1 MARAIGVVKS
11 FLNGTFYVKDSKGS
25 VHQLKVGETINEG
38 DHVYGAANNGASAN
52 IVIDVLLDGAGD
64 VVLSANGALQFDS
77 SLLNGIFS
85 HHDAV
90 VYVNSVKDALAMA
103 AAGTE
108 AQGVTHHQPSDGTEA
123 GDKTTAG
130 DETAAGD
137 VVVDTA
143 RLADTFAARDG
154 AITDVT
160 TDLRATAPNV
170 LGATVPETPVNLLQ
184 DSTPT
189 ADWVV
194 AEGNVAVVN
203 EGGLIPEGNLGG
215 NLSTGGTLNI
225 TTGGDTIN
233 TVGGVVINT
242 VDVTNGGTVHGTYG
256 DLVVTVSGGVYS
268 WTYTLND
275 NAPHTDPNHTG
286 AADQY
291 PEIPFSMVVTD
302 DDGDSTAP
310 ANLVIQINDDG
321 PNITVTGTNTGEGN
335 GLIVDETDLSY
346 NATANFAGNFGINSS
361 YGADGAGTLSTTY
374 SLTIQSSGVD
384 SGLEDVAS
392 GQNIR
397 LYMTSG
403 GEVEGRTEVDGDVVF
418 RVSVDGSGT
427 VTLDQIRAIAHPDG
441 SNPNDAVSLAA
452 SELISITSTSTII
465 DKDGD
470 SATDSASINIGTAI
484 SFYDDGP
491 TLT

>member
-25 VHQLKVGETINEG
+25 IHQLKVGETINEG

-52 IVIDVLLDGAGD
+52 IVIDVLLEGAGD

-108 AQGVTHHQPSDGTEA
+108 AQGVTHQQPSDGTEA

-137 VVVDTA
+137 IVVDTA

-154 AITDVT
+154 LVTDVT
-160 TDLRATAPNV
+160 TDLRVTAPNI

-189 ADWVV
+189 ADWVL

-310 ANLVIQINDDG
+310 ANLVIEINDDG
-321 PNITVTGTNTGEGN
+321 PTLSVVGEVAKAAALAVN
-335 GLIVDETDLSY
+335 VDETVGTDRAALGE
-346 NATANFAGNFGINSS
+346 T
-361 YGADGAGTLSTTY
+361 ADGNT
-374 SLTIQSSGVD
+374 
-384 SGLEDVAS
+384 
-392 GQNIR
+392 
-397 LYMTSG
+397 
-403 GEVEGRTEVDGDVVF
+403 
-418 RVSVDGSGT
+418 
-427 VTLDQIRAIAHPDG
+427 
-441 SNPNDAVSLAA
+441 
-452 SELISITSTSTII
+452 
-465 DKDGD
+465 
-470 SATDSASINIGTAI
+470 
-484 SFYDDGP
+484 
-491 TLT
+491 